1 MYGVIF
7 HDPRSN
13 YTAYKGNFERT
24 EVTFYG
30 IWSTY
35 TGTAYREL
43 TLKIRNISIRY

>member
-7 HDPRSN
+7 HDPISN